1 MPLRMRVKEVGMANW
16 QRRLAPY
23 LFISPF
29 FIGYAVFFLYPV
41 LWALYLSFF
50 QQVGIGSEPKFVGL
64 ENYINLLR
72 DETFLKALANT
83 TYYAAGSILCI
94 VPLALLLAV
103 VLFMRNLHGREF
115 FRLFFFSPNI
125 TSGVVVGI
133 IFGLVFSAEYG
144 LINNFILAP
153 LGLPHIRWLQ
163 DAEWVMPAIIILGI
177 WRFTGINALYFMA
190 GLQNIS
196 EEVREAA
203 MIDGANR
210 RQVFRYV
217 TLPLLRPVMVFVL
230 TFAIIGSYNL
240 FAEPSIL
247 VGGQGGPGNAGLFM
261 TMYLYLTGFRFLK
274 FGYASAIGYA
284 LAIIIL
290 VLTLIQ
296 LRVMGIF
303 RED

>member
-1 MPLRMRVKEVGMANW
+1 MANW

-50 QQVGIGSEPKFVGL
+50 QQVGIGGEPRFVGL
-64 ENYINLLR
+64 GNYINLLS
-72 DETFLKALANT
+72 DETFLRALANT

-94 VPLALLLAV
+94 VPLALLLAM
-103 VLFMRNLHGREF
+103 VLFMRNMPGREF

-133 IFGLVFSAEYG
+133 IFGLVFSADYG
-144 LINNFILAP
+144 LINNFILLP
-153 LGLPHIRWLQ
+153 LGLPAIQWLQ
-163 DAEWVMPAIIILGI
+163 DAQWVMPAIIILGI

-210 RQVFRYV
+210 WQVFRYV

-247 VGGQGGPGNAGLFM
+247 VGVDGGPRNAGLFM
-261 TMYLYLTGFRFLK
+261 TMYLYLTGFRFMQ

>member
-1 MPLRMRVKEVGMANW
+1 MANW
-16 QRRLAPY
+16 QRRMAPY

-64 ENYINLLR
+64 ENYTNLLS
-72 DETFLKALANT
+72 DNTFRKALVNT

-103 VLFMRNLHGREF
+103 VLFMRNLRGREF
-115 FRLFFFSPNI
+115 FRLFFFSPTI

-133 IFGLVFSAEYG
+133 IFGLVFSADYG
-144 LINNFILAP
+144 LINNFILKP
-153 LGLPHIRWLQ
+153 LGLPAVRWLQ
-163 DAEWVMPAIIILGI
+163 DTQWIMPAIIILGI

-210 RQVFRYV
+210 WQVFRYI

-247 VGGQGGPGNAGLFM
+247 LGAQGGPDNAGLFM

>member
-1 MPLRMRVKEVGMANW
+1 
-16 QRRLAPY
+16 
-23 LFISPF
+23 
-29 FIGYAVFFLYPV
+29 
-41 LWALYLSFF
+41 
-50 QQVGIGSEPKFVGL
+50 
-64 ENYINLLR
+64 
-72 DETFLKALANT
+72 
-83 TYYAAGSILCI
+83 
-94 VPLALLLAV
+94 
-103 VLFMRNLHGREF
+103 
-115 FRLFFFSPNI
+115 
-125 TSGVVVGI
+125 
-133 IFGLVFSAEYG
+133 
-144 LINNFILAP
+144 
-153 LGLPHIRWLQ
+153 
-163 DAEWVMPAIIILGI
+163 
-177 WRFTGINALYFMA
+177 MA

-210 RQVFRYV
+210 WQVFRHI

-247 VGGQGGPGNAGLFM
+247 VGGQGGPNNAGLFM

>member
-1 MPLRMRVKEVGMANW
+1 MSNW
-16 QRRLAPY
+16 QRRMAPY
-23 LFISPF
+23 LFIGPF

-50 QQVGIGSEPKFVGL
+50 QQVGIGDEPKFIGF
-64 ENYINLLR
+64 ENYINLFS
-72 DETFLKALANT
+72 DDTFLQALLNT
-83 TYYAAGSILCI
+83 TYYALGSIFII

-133 IFGLVFSAEYG
+133 IFGLVFSADYG
-144 LINNFILAP
+144 LLNNFILKP
-153 LGLPHIRWLQ
+153 LGLPAVRWLQ
-163 DAEWVMPAIIILGI
+163 DPQWIMPAIIILGI
-177 WRFTGINALYFMA
+177 WKFTGINALYFMA

-196 EEVREAA
+196 DEVREAA

-210 RQVFRYV
+210 WQVFRHI

-247 VGGQGGPGNAGLFM
+247 VGAQGGPNNSGLFM

-284 LAIIIL
+284 LAVIIL

>member
-1 MPLRMRVKEVGMANW
+1 M
-16 QRRLAPY
+16 APY

-29 FIGYAVFFLYPV
+29 FIGYAIFFLYPV

-64 ENYINLLR
+64 ENYTNLLS
-72 DETFLKALANT
+72 DDTFRKALVNT

-103 VLFMRNLHGREF
+103 VLFMRRLHGREF
-115 FRLFFFSPNI
+115 FRLFFFSPTI

-133 IFGLVFSAEYG
+133 IFGLVFSADYG
-144 LINNFILAP
+144 LINNFLFKP
-153 LGLPHIRWLQ
+153 LGLPAVRWLQ
-163 DAEWVMPAIIILGI
+163 DPQWIMPAIIILGI

-210 RQVFRYV
+210 WQVFRYI

-247 VGGQGGPGNAGLFM
+247 VGAEGGPNNAGLFM
-261 TMYLYLTGFRFLK
+261 TMYLYLNGFRFLK

>member
-1 MPLRMRVKEVGMANW
+1 MANRR
-16 QRRLAPY
+16 RRLAPY

-29 FIGYAVFFLYPV
+29 FIGYAIFFLYPV

-64 ENYINLLR
+64 QNYANLLS
-72 DETFLKALANT
+72 DDTFRTALVNT
-83 TYYAAGSILCI
+83 SYYAAGSIFLI

-103 VLFMRNLHGREF
+103 VLFMRSLRGREF

-133 IFGLVFSAEYG
+133 IFTLVFSADYG
-144 LINNFILAP
+144 LINNYILKP
-153 LGLPHIRWLQ
+153 LGMPAVRWLQ
-163 DAEWVMPAIIILGI
+163 DPQWIMPAIIILGI

-190 GLQNIS
+190 GLQNVS

-203 MIDGANR
+203 MIDGATR
-210 RQVFRYV
+210 WQVFRYV

-247 VGGQGGPGNAGLFM
+247 VGAQGGPNNAGLFM
-261 TMYLYLTGFRFLK
+261 TMYLYLTGFRFMK

-284 LAIIIL
+284 LALIIL